1 MANGNDNLG
10 FDQLFPAGLPAAQ
23 EGAFKPLFDLPAKA
37 ESVAVAS
44 EAKKQTLIEKLGF
57 DYDDTLGTAINYG
70 ARFASGLSRQVVGT
84 LATLPLD
91 AISGLAQASV
101 PEEQVQAYN
110 RLQTG
115 AATDADRALLD
126 MTAPIDDGIP
136 QTYLERLQGTQGI
149 QEVAQNVNDFFDIS
163 SIVDTTRS
171 EQLSR
176 DIREAS
182 AEGVSQL
189 RDAGEAFADGNYLEA
204 AKAGFAGLDKT
215 VTSALSA
222 GLSNPLAAGEYI
234 AENVPQILAAALN
247 PALLVGTNAGYGY
260 DAYREGIRK
269 FYDENEGQLPN
280 ADQRAEMGAFAASAA
295 LAETVGD
302 ATMLRAFRGAGTGNT
317 NKAMQAAAGIGGG
330 MLREGV
336 TEGYQTY
343 AEARALL
350 DDPTL
355 EEIVEGAT
363 IGALVGGSFQGAVEL
378 ARSGSP
384 KQDSAARKATEEA
397 FTDAVQSGDVSPLTD
412 ANSATYNPV
421 RAVEALH
428 QMNLTENADV
438 EANLAQVDQI
448 QQDVTADVSA
458 IQARLENTS
467 PEAVARIGA
476 IVDQLVATGAD
487 QAQIAEMQEIHGA
500 VSSYT
505 PAQRKADETRL
516 AQLESRLGEIHTAA
530 ERMRVDTSPEQAEV
544 EAMATDAQTGDT
556 QAADRLLTLTM
567 INPDSV
573 DTQVA
578 DALAQ
583 SEALSEPQRIAMR
596 LFSEAQVAA
605 NALKGLTGVRSDIA
619 TGGDGFK
626 GISQYRNALRMAIA
640 NGNEEAARSQVD
652 GIAAFAASRASKL
665 AAITTAYE
673 QVKGT
678 NNSINL
684 VRNEQGEWGPT
695 DLKGAA
701 LKKAGGLVVDAR
713 SFKLRD
719 GVAAEA
725 DVLAKTAAAFDALL
739 NAAPSPV
746 SQPVVQPTAE
756 VQGEVTPAALDTSY
770 ANGAVYDARSK
781 AEDADVELALEAL
794 LDRANKGKLTPAA
807 FAASDLANGLDTGT
821 VMAINAAIM
830 VDPVQAIQVMIDR
843 LASVTVD
850 PAPVAPVAEE
860 TAAPVAEQEAEV
872 APEELTPSDEVAPAK
887 ADGRLTSIVER
898 TGDVVTADNYRSV
911 NLVSELFEQQPGNET
926 DASVRPLVAV
936 KDFVSAVK
944 AGEVRA
950 QDFID
955 QEGALTAPQ
964 TLALNAFFNFAQ
976 FSAQAIR
983 DQFKVTA
990 ARAKRP
996 DFFYRDMAQFLQ
1008 NADGQ
1013 IDENVATAVSYGMF
1027 SWANENATQLVNSPE
1042 SINAILL
1049 KDLDDDVSP
1058 LAYKELSLIGT
1069 RESVVASQLGGR
1081 IVQAMGLRPNQ
1092 QATVAELSK
1101 LEASIGAR
1109 AIAAMVKLGIVER
1122 VQLPDVKLQAL
1133 MNSGEAGNPRM
1144 NHTFVRVKSQE
1155 VDGKREPAPIVKRI
1169 RERSTGS
1176 QSVVAKMMSVEAAGV
1191 EPSYTPVKFDQA
1203 FAKRTGQ
1210 AIPKGLA
1217 AILDAEGKK
1226 AHVVRQNMWHVW
1238 GRLSKQALYE
1248 MGGVVSVTDSPT
1260 HVENIASRKAK
1271 NDGLIQQIENFDS
1284 FINAMAA
1291 DTSTSGLEQPL
1302 YFGRSVWKPQRVG
1315 LTANVVNPQTS
1326 KIHRHML
1333 AMQGWNATVD
1343 LADAASLNNFK
1354 LRVLEAFGKKTEAT
1368 NTPVVLAGYD
1378 AVVSNP
1384 AIQAGIDALVE
1395 VLRDTGNTNEEAI
1408 VAAVKAGGENFHS
1421 FDALVALAEQRIA
1434 EQDGKTTFETSMMGE
1449 VDGVTNGPMLSLL
1462 MLGAKGFETMN
1473 QGGFFELESPYTQ
1486 FNDYHA
1492 VDGNLDLYE
1501 SNIAA
1506 ALNRLQGRNVGM
1518 LNAMQAI
1525 TGQLQ
1530 TAEGNVTSKG
1540 RNIIKKPLTALMF
1553 GSNPKTA
1560 VEGMADGFVEAIYSR
1575 IEDAAA
1581 NRDNAAIDALFT
1593 AVNTLLRSPKA
1604 ALDPKMGFE
1613 RALETKLTE
1622 PQQNAL
1628 KKSFYELLGEPTEKA
1643 LADNYATF
1651 IARRNVI
1658 NQTAQLSFDIFN
1670 AVRDGVTEFVEGTS
1684 QEVVRNNAG
1693 EAIRTLTREQ
1703 QAEVDALMGD
1713 MAPILQTAMS
1723 QAANQRDAGMYM
1735 AKSQRKLDSS
1745 LPYEQEVAFGDMVNT
1760 IAPDGQLM
1768 GIGSSKV
1775 SSTRTEDI
1783 DPGVMPFITSIHS
1796 SDSAIASAVY
1806 GQMEALNV
1814 HDALGVD
1821 LNNVAKV
1828 GQELNKAT
1836 FNTLMEYSSPS
1847 AMAKMLEEVLAGTS
1861 KVMQNPALAARIQP
1875 KLHAKI
1881 SKRIEKKRG
1890 SITEQLD
1897 AIRETSR
1904 QADTDKLTMMSE
1916 LKAIGQYAT
1925 EGGSYLVTDAD
1936 RAAAAKKLGEVGN
1949 SFDPS
1954 TESIA
1959 LDLDTAASITPAIY
1973 SAGSAAVLSNTSVTT
1988 LAPATSLNT
1997 LASLEQ
2003 TEAVAQVIE
2012 SMVSGN
2018 RTLGDA
2024 VQILPEHQAAEVI
2037 NAVNNAS
2044 EAKLSVWGQLGT
2056 PVVQSDVN
2064 LVELLSGTS
2073 LTAHNLIDALV
2084 AYTQDPFQR
2093 TVLQMAKKGIPA
2105 NVPVNYVTSE
2115 TGPEGAFGEG
2125 VDKSRGWYT
2134 QRNNTEALFVKSPE
2148 FVESGINLE
2157 MLTHELVHAALAN
2170 LVDTHEGKNTVVG
2183 RAVADLE
2190 ALRDAA
2196 ERYINNNGALSAQFR
2211 NATANVHELL
2221 AWGLTNKAF
2230 QRDVLSRIQVESNA
2244 AVRNAAEAEAERI
2257 KATYEAKYKAKEI
2270 EFLALDANPN
2280 MTASQRVRYVELE
2293 RFLVGMSDIP
2303 SIVTADQLAKNT
2315 SPMLSEAD
2323 RARLLE
2329 LRKQY
2334 RSMGST
2340 PLLDGLKTFINKL
2353 TTMLFGTNKVSENN
2367 GMAYLVANAAG
2378 LFQEAAAVRDVR
2390 AAKTHK
2396 YEDAID
2402 HINAMTAEQVFDS
2415 LASLSGV
2422 QTDPRH
2428 TEYLKSLLAETV
2440 DPVYGPYGAF
2450 KEEASANRA
2459 LTPLDVFLKAVNT
2472 GNLPFSSEA
2481 TANAFILSQQ
2491 EAFVLESVEAT
2502 VAFAME
2508 HKETIFV
2515 RQGLENL
2522 FKEARATLNKDGR
2535 NFHKGVWATAS
2546 QGEKDIAKAK
2556 WDFVFR
2562 PQAGAVNK
2570 NAYLSRFAALGMAS
2584 AEVRNVLAFSTANLD
2599 TPLKELPWA
2608 TRLTEIFRRV
2618 MTRLASLATKVTPG
2632 MAGNQALTTLVDQL
2646 VDIEAKR
2653 KARMVEGKLGSLD
2666 QIETVLSATGE
2677 KIREKADA
2685 FGQSKFFRASRVP
2698 GVPFIGAVISTVAG
2712 DRLDAVLDRVT
2723 KTRDHYIKG
2732 RQGLMMGMVS
2742 EWRGVYDSR
2751 RLAGELFKGAKA
2763 IEQERKATIENTA
2776 SAVNESFANQGQ
2788 DLTQD
2793 QRNALTKV
2801 FLRTNAQAIA
2811 AVKGVSGLRDLM
2823 EDPTQMA
2830 AYRSDLEA
2838 QVTALTGNARYM
2850 ISQAKDLAHHKVV
2863 GGSTSANLMLS
2874 TGNIAAMYGTKKAG
2888 QDAHLVAGL
2897 MPLLEQLVGVY
2908 GLEYSGSVDMANAKQ
2923 VLRTEM
2929 NRQDGGNGVDFILK
2943 LHTGLQNKA
2952 TKELFNGTEALQQ
2965 TGYVAEIHDNKIE
2978 VLLVTPADVEAHQRA
2993 GFTVGTRLQMDPNV
3007 KALQGGQRVLMTRR
3021 GSGQT
3026 GLLTGAMSFT
3036 GMNAKGS
3043 SPVTEALNMMQG
3055 TQTTSA
3061 ALRQQIAAAK
3071 ASAVADL
3078 FNRSSRYD
3086 PRQEQ
3091 GGHMAPTLAPDGRI
3105 ADYRHM
3111 MVEHNRDVLL
3121 DRDNSMDQ
3129 VLGVMAGQITDKVSS
3144 ANQNADVVRSM
3155 YDQYRADYT
3164 SRPASYLRVA
3174 ADSNDASLAEAY
3186 RLLPES
3192 TRKEIKKVWKE
3203 DAMYVPADQ
3212 IDLIFGYRKFSLTNA
3227 FAALPTDRNLMEKT
3241 LVAVT
3246 SALFGEK
3253 AALRVGQAEDIM
3265 QALVKEM
3272 KDIIVVKNVVT
3283 LAGNIMSNMTLL
3295 AWEGVPLQKA
3305 AASHA
3310 IAIKAALDFRKDSK
3324 RLMQLQQSVDIGYF
3338 TDTATAEAE
3347 MVVLRDRLAR
3357 NPIKPL
3363 IDAGLMPTIVED
3375 VEVDD
3380 NRYSYKAQLERKV
3393 DRFTSKV
3400 PAWMRTVG
3408 RQVYMTHDTATYK
3421 FLSQSTQLSDLVAR
3435 YALYE
3440 HATTRRKDPLSQADA
3455 LRLAE
3460 DSFVNYD
3467 LPSHRTLQYLNDM
3480 GIVMFTKY
3488 YLRIQKVIMRLV
3500 RERPARGLILAALE
3514 NYISGLQSVMDS
3526 SWVNKIGNNPL
3537 QDGAL
3542 GYLGSLKELPAIKLL

>member
-23 EGAFKPLFDLPAKA
+23 EGGFKPLFDLSAKA
-37 ESVAVAS
+37 ESVAAAS
-44 EAKKQTLIEKLGF
+44 ESKKQTLIEKMGF

-91 AISGLAQASV
+91 AISGLAQGSV

-110 RLQTG
+110 RLKTNQ
-115 AATDADRALLD
+115 ASDADMALLGQ
-126 MTAPIDDGIP
+126 TAPIDDGIP
-136 QTYLERLQGTQGI
+136 QTYLERLEGTQGI

-163 SIVDTTRS
+163 SIVDTTRT

-176 DIREAS
+176 DIRESTAD
-182 AEGVSQL
+182 GVEQL
-189 RDAGEAFADGNYLEA
+189 REAGEAFKEGNYLDA

-215 VTSALSA
+215 VTSALST
-222 GLSNPLAAGEYI
+222 GISNPLAAGEYV
-234 AENVPQILAAALN
+234 AENVPQLIAAAIN
-247 PALLVGTNAGYGY
+247 PALLAGTNAGYGY

-302 ATMLRAFRGAGTGNT
+302 ATMLRGFHGAGTGTT
-317 NKAMQAAAGIGGG
+317 NKAMKAAAGIGGG
-330 MLREGV
+330 MAREGV

-350 DDPTL
+350 DEPTL
-355 EEIVEGAT
+355 EEIVEGAA
-363 IGALVGGSFQGAVEL
+363 IGALVGGSFHGAVEL
-378 ARSGSP
+378 ANAGAP
-384 KQDSAARKATEEA
+384 KQDAAPKAATEEA
-397 FTDAVQSGDVSPLTD
+397 FTDAVKSGDVSPLTD

-428 QMNLTENADV
+428 QMNLTEGADV
-438 EANLAQVDQI
+438 EANLAQADQI
-448 QQDVTADVSA
+448 QQDVTADVSSL
-458 IQARLENTS
+458 QARLDNTS

-476 IVDQLVATGAD
+476 IVDQLEAAGAD
-487 QAQIAEMQEIHGA
+487 QAQIAEMREIHDA

-505 PAQRKADETRL
+505 PAQRKADEARL
-516 AQLESRLGEIHTAA
+516 AQLENQLSEIHTAS
-530 ERMRVDTSPEQAEV
+530 ERLRVDASPEPAEV
-544 EAMATDAQTGDT
+544 EALAANAQTGDT

-573 DTQVA
+573 DTQLA
-578 DALAQ
+578 ESLAQ

-626 GISQYRNALRMAIA
+626 GISQYRNAIRMAIA

-652 GIAAFAASRASKL
+652 GIAAFAASRVSKL
-665 AAITTAYE
+665 NAITAAYE

-678 NNSINL
+678 DNSINL

-695 DLKGAA
+695 TLKGKA
-701 LKKAGGLVVDAR
+701 LKKAGGMVVDAR

-725 DVLAKTAAAFDALL
+725 DVLAKTAAAFEALV
-739 NAAPSPV
+739 NAAPSPD
-746 SQPVVQPTAE
+746 SAPVVQPTAD

-770 ANGAVYDARSK
+770 ANGAVYTARSK

-830 VDPVQAIQVMIDR
+830 IDPVQAIQVMLDR

-872 APEELTPSDEVAPAK
+872 APEDAPSTTESVPANAGQLTVI
-887 ADGRLTSIVER
+887 GER

-955 QEGALTAPQ
+955 QEGTLSAPQ

-976 FSAQAIR
+976 YSAQAIR

-1027 SWANENATQLVNSPE
+1027 SWANENATQLRNSDE
-1042 SINAILL
+1042 GINAILL
-1049 KDLDDDVSP
+1049 KELDTEVSS

-1081 IVQAMGLRPNQ
+1081 IVQAMGLRPNKQ
-1092 QATVAELSK
+1092 GTNAELSK

-1133 MNSGEAGNPRM
+1133 MNSGEKGNPRV
-1144 NHTFVRVKSQE
+1144 NHTFVRVKSEE
-1155 VDGKREPAPIVKRI
+1155 VEGKREAAPIVKRI
-1169 RERSTGS
+1169 RERNVGS
-1176 QSVVAKMMSVEAAGV
+1176 QSVVAKLMSVEAAGV

-1217 AILDAEGKK
+1217 KTLDKEGKK
-1226 AHVVRQNMWHVW
+1226 AHIVRQNMWHIW

-1260 HVENIASRKAK
+1260 HVENIASRQAK
-1271 NDGLIQQIENFDS
+1271 NDGLIQQIENFDA
-1284 FINAMAA
+1284 FISTMAA
-1291 DTSTSGLEQPL
+1291 DTSTAGLEQPL

-1343 LADAASLNNFK
+1343 LADAASVNNFK

-1368 NTPVVLAGYD
+1368 NTPVVLVGYD

-1395 VLRDTGNTNEEAI
+1395 VLRDSGNTNEEAI

-1434 EQDGKTTFETSMMGE
+1434 EQDGKTKFDTSMMGE

-1473 QGGFFELESPYTQ
+1473 QGGFFELDSPYTQ

-1492 VDGNLDLYE
+1492 EDGNLDLYE

-1506 ALNRLQGRNVGM
+1506 ALNRLQGRNVNM

-1593 AVNTLLRSPKA
+1593 AVNTLTRSPKA
-1604 ALDPKMGFE
+1604 ALDTKMGYE
-1613 RALETKLTE
+1613 RALETKLTD

-1670 AVRDGVTEFVEGTS
+1670 AVRDGVTEYVEGS
-1684 QEVVRNNAG
+1684 SADVARNNAG
-1693 EAIRTLTREQ
+1693 EAIRTLTKEQ
-1703 QAEVDALMGD
+1703 QTQVDELMGD

-1723 QAANQRDAGMYM
+1723 QAANQREAGMYM
-1735 AKSQRKLDSS
+1735 AKSQRRLDSS
-1745 LPYEQEVAFGDMVNT
+1745 LPYEQEVAFGDTVNT

-1836 FNTLMEYSSPS
+1836 FKTLMEYSSPS
-1847 AMAKMLEEVLAGTS
+1847 AMAKMLEEVLAGAS

-2037 NAVNNAS
+2037 NAVNSAS
-2044 EAKLSVWGQLGT
+2044 EAKLSVWGQLGM

-2064 LVELLSGTS
+2064 LVTLLESNKLS
-2073 LTAHNLIDALV
+2073 AHNLIDSMV
-2084 AYTQDPFQR
+2084 AYVQDPFQR

-2105 NVPVNYVTSE
+2105 YMPVNYVTSK
-2115 TGPEGAFGEG
+2115 TGPDGAFGEG
-2125 VDKSRGWYT
+2125 VDKSRGWYA
-2134 QRNNTEALFVKSPE
+2134 QRNNSQALFVKSPE
-2148 FVESGINLE
+2148 FVESGITPE

-2170 LVDTHEGKNTVVG
+2170 LVDMHEGKNTAIG

-2190 ALRDAA
+2190 AIRVKAA
-2196 ERYINNNGALSAQFR
+2196 EFIENNGTLSAQFR

-2230 QRDVLSRIQVESNA
+2230 QRDVLSQIQVEQ
-2244 AVRNAAEAEAERI
+2244 RN
-2257 KATYEAKYKAKEI
+2257 
-2270 EFLALDANPN
+2270 
-2280 MTASQRVRYVELE
+2280 
-2293 RFLVGMSDIP
+2293 
-2303 SIVTADQLAKNT
+2303 
-2315 SPMLSEAD
+2315 
-2323 RARLLE
+2323 
-2329 LRKQY
+2329 
-2334 RSMGST
+2334 RSF
-2340 PLLDGLKTFINKL
+2340 LDGLKSFIAKL
-2353 TTMLFGTNKVSENN
+2353 TTMLFGDNKVSANN
-2367 GMAYLVANAAG
+2367 GMANLVANAAG
-2378 LFQEAAAVRDVR
+2378 LFQEAAAVRDTR
-2390 AAKTHK
+2390 AKSTHK
-2396 YEDAID
+2396 YEDAVD

-2428 TEYLKSLLAETV
+2428 TEYLKSLLSQTV

-2450 KEEASANRA
+2450 KEQASANRA

-2472 GNLPFSSEA
+2472 GKLPFSSEA

-2502 VAFAME
+2502 VTFAME
-2508 HKETIFV
+2508 QKETLFV

-2562 PQAGAVNK
+2562 PQAGATNK

-2608 TRLTEIFRRV
+2608 SRLTEIFRRV
-2618 MTRLASLATKVTPG
+2618 MTKLASLATKVTPG
-2632 MAGNQALTTLVDQL
+2632 AAANQTLTTLVEQL

-2653 KARMVEGKLGSLD
+2653 KARMAQKKLGSLD
-2666 QIETVLSATGE
+2666 QVELVLSATGE

-2685 FGQSKFFRASRVP
+2685 FGQSKFFRNSRVP
-2698 GVPFIGAVISTVAG
+2698 GVPFVGAAISTIAG
-2712 DRLDAVLDRVT
+2712 DRLDAVLEQIT
-2723 KTRDHYIKG
+2723 KTRDHYQKS
-2732 RQGLMMGMVS
+2732 RQGLMIGLVS

-2751 RLAGELFKGAKA
+2751 RLAAELFKGAKA

-2823 EDPTQMA
+2823 EDPAQMA

-2838 QVTALTGNARYM
+2838 QVTAMTGNARYM

-2888 QDAHLVAGL
+2888 QDSNLVAGL
-2897 MPLLEQLVGVY
+2897 VPLLEQLVGVY
-2908 GLEYSGSVDMANAKQ
+2908 GLEYSGSVDVANAKQ
-2923 VLRTEM
+2923 VLRTEL
-2929 NRQDGGNGVDFILK
+2929 NRQDSGNGVDFILK
-2943 LHTGLQNKA
+2943 LHTGLQTKA
-2952 TKELFNGTEALQQ
+2952 TKDLFNGTEALQQ
-2965 TGYVAEIHDNKIE
+2965 TGYVAEIIDNKID
-2978 VLLVTPADVEAHQRA
+2978 VLLVEQADIAAHLRA

-3007 KALQGGQRVLMTRR
+3007 KGLQGGTRVLMTRH

-3036 GMNAKGS
+3036 GSNAKGS

-3071 ASAVADL
+3071 AGAVADL
-3078 FNRSSRYD
+3078 FTRSSRYD
-3086 PRQEQ
+3086 PRQAVA
-3091 GGHMAPTLAPDGRI
+3091 GHMAPTLAPDGRI

-3111 MVEHNRDVLL
+3111 MIEHNRDVLL

-3129 VLGVMAGQITDKVSS
+3129 VLGVMAGQIADKVSS

-3155 YDQYRADYT
+3155 FDQYRADYT

-3174 ADSNDASLAEAY
+3174 ADSNDATLAEAY

-3192 TRKEIKKVWKE
+3192 TKQEIKKVWKE

-3212 IDLIFGYRKFSLTNA
+3212 IDLIFGYRKFSLTDT
-3227 FAALPTDRNLMEKT
+3227 FAALPTDRNLLEKT

-3246 SALFGEK
+3246 SAISGEK

-3272 KDIIVVKNVVT
+3272 KDILVVKNVVT
-3283 LAGNIMSNMTLL
+3283 LVGNIMSNMTLL
-3295 AWEGVPLQKA
+3295 AWEGVPLKNA
-3305 AASHA
+3305 VASHA
-3310 IAIKAALDFRKDSK
+3310 IAIKGALDFRKDSK

-3338 TDTATAEAE
+3338 VDTAAAEAE
-3347 MVVLRDRLAR
+3347 MVELRDRLAR

-3393 DRFTSKV
+3393 ERFTSKV

-3440 HATTRRKDPLSQADA
+3440 HATTRLKDPLSQADA

-3467 LPSHRTLQYLNDM
+3467 LPSHRKLQYLNDM

-3500 RERPARGLILAALE
+3500 RERPARGLILVALE
-3514 NYISGLQSVMDS
+3514 HFISGLQSVMDS

-3542 GYLGSLKELPAIKLL
+3542 GYIGALKELPAIKLL

>member
-1 MANGNDNLG
+1 MANGDENNG

-23 EGAFKPLFDLPAKA
+23 TGGFRPLFDTAAKA
-37 ESVAVAS
+37 EQVAVAS
-44 EAKKQTLIEKLGF
+44 EAKKQDLIGKLGY
-57 DYDDTLGTAINYG
+57 DYDDTVGIGLNLA
-70 ARFASGLSRQVVGT
+70 ASLASGASRLAGN
-84 LATLPLD
+84 LATLPIDL
-91 AISGLAQASV
+91 ISGLAQGSV
-101 PEEQVQAYN
+101 PEEQVQAFN

-115 AATDADRALLD
+115 QASDADRSLLAQ
-126 MTAPIDDGIP
+126 TAPLDDGVP
-136 QTYLERLQGTQGI
+136 QTYLERLQGTQGL
-149 QEVAQNVNDFFDIS
+149 QEVGQNVSDFFDIS
-163 SIVDTTRS
+163 SIVNTTERDR
-171 EQLSR
+171 LSR
-176 DIREAS
+176 DIKEETAGGVADLRRAS
-182 AEGVSQL
+182 DEFEDGKYL
-189 RDAGEAFADGNYLEA
+189 DAAMTG
-204 AKAGFAGLDKT
+204 AGGLAKT
-215 VTSALSA
+215 VGNALAA
-222 GLSNPLAAGEYI
+222 GATNPLATTEYVV
-234 AENVPQILAAALN
+234 ENVPQLLAAAYSA
-247 PALLVGTNAGYGY
+247 PAMAASNAGYGF
-260 DAYREGIRK
+260 DAYREGVRDFFEK
-269 FYDENEGQLPN
+269 NDGQLPN
-280 ADQRAEMGAFAASAA
+280 ADQRAEMGLFAASAT
-295 LAETVGD
+295 LAEQVGD
-302 ATMLRAFRGAGTGNT
+302 ASMLRGFRKAGSGSTS
-317 NKAMQAAAGIGGG
+317 KAMAAVTGIGGA
-330 MLREGV
+330 MAREGV

-343 AEARALL
+343 AEARAKLA
-350 DDPTL
+350 DPSL

-363 IGALVGGSFQGAVEL
+363 IGALVGGNFQGAVEL
-378 ARSGSP
+378 AKAGAP
-384 KQDSAARKATEEA
+384 KEDAAVKAASDEA
-397 FTDAVQSGDVSPLTD
+397 FTAAVQSGDVSSLTD
-412 ANSATYNPV
+412 AESATYNPV

-428 QMNLTENADV
+428 QMNLTDDAKV
-438 EANLAQVDQI
+438 EENLAQVDEI
-448 QQDVTADVSA
+448 QQNVTADVSSL
-458 IQARLENTS
+458 QARLENTS
-467 PEAVARIGA
+467 PEGVARIGS
-476 IVDQLVATGAD
+476 IVEQLEAAGAD
-487 QAQIAEMQEIHGA
+487 QAQIAEMREIHEA

-505 PAQRKADETRL
+505 PEQRKADEARL
-516 AQLESRLGEIHTAA
+516 AQLENQLGQIHTAA
-530 ERMRVDTSPEQAEV
+530 ERMRVDASPEQAEV
-544 EAMATDAQTGDT
+544 EGIATEAQAGNT

-567 INPDSV
+567 TNPDSV
-573 DTQVA
+573 DTQLA
-578 DALAQ
+578 ESLAQ

-596 LFSEAQVAA
+596 LFSEAQVAT

-626 GISQYRNALRMAIA
+626 GISQYRNAIRMALA
-640 NGNEEAARSQVD
+640 NGNEDAARSQVD
-652 GIAAFAASRASKL
+652 GIRGFADSRVSKL
-665 AAITTAYE
+665 NAITTAFE

-678 NNSINL
+678 DNSINI

-695 DLKGAA
+695 DLKGKA
-701 LKKAGGLVVDAR
+701 LKKAGGLEVSAR

-725 DVLAKTAAAFDALL
+725 DALSKTAAAFEALV

-746 SQPVVQPTAE
+746 SAPVVQPSAD
-756 VQGEVTPAALDTSY
+756 VQGEVTPATPEA
-770 ANGAVYDARSK
+770 AVEAT
-781 AEDADVELALEAL
+781 VE
-794 LDRANKGKLTPAA
+794 
-807 FAASDLANGLDTGT
+807 
-821 VMAINAAIM
+821 
-830 VDPVQAIQVMIDR
+830 
-843 LASVTVD
+843 

-860 TAAPVAEQEAEV
+860 AAVPAVTEEAAVTSEDAPGATEKVQANAGQLTAIGEQ
-872 APEELTPSDEVAPAK
+872 
-887 ADGRLTSIVER
+887 
-898 TGDVVTADNYRSV
+898 TGAAVTADNYRSI
-911 NLVSELFEQQPGNET
+911 NLVSELFEQQAGNET

-936 KDFVSAVK
+936 KDFASAVQ
-944 AGEVRA
+944 AGEVQA
-950 QDFID
+950 KDFID
-955 QEGALTAPQ
+955 QEGDLTGPQ
-964 TLALNAFFNFAQ
+964 TQALNAFFNFAQ
-976 FSAQAIR
+976 FAAQAIR
-983 DQFKVTA
+983 NQFKVTES
-990 ARAKRP
+990 RAKRP

-1013 IDENVATAVSYGMF
+1013 IDENLATAVSYGMF
-1027 SWANENATQLVNSPE
+1027 SWANENATQLRNSDE
-1042 SINAILL
+1042 AINAILL
-1049 KDLDDDVSP
+1049 NELDAEISSA
-1058 LAYKELSLIGT
+1058 AYKELSLIGT

-1092 QATVAELSK
+1092 QGTTAELSK

-1109 AIAAMVKLGIVER
+1109 AIAVMVKLGLVER

-1133 MNSGEAGNPRM
+1133 MNSNEKGDPRVK
-1144 NHTFVRVKSQE
+1144 HTFVRIKSSE
-1155 VDGKREPAPIVKRI
+1155 VNGKREANPVAKRI
-1169 RERSTGS
+1169 RERNVGS
-1176 QSVVAKMMSVEAAGV
+1176 QSIVSKLMSVEAAGV

-1210 AIPKGLA
+1210 AVPKGLA
-1217 AILDAEGKK
+1217 KTLNKEGAK
-1226 AHVVRQNMWHVW
+1226 AHVVRQNMWQVW

-1248 MGGVVSVTDSPT
+1248 MGGVVSTSDIPT
-1260 HVENIASRKAK
+1260 HVENLDSRRAK
-1271 NDGLIQQIENFDS
+1271 NDGLIQQVDNFDT

-1291 DTSTSGLEQPL
+1291 DTSTDGLEQPL
-1302 YFGRSVWKPQRVG
+1302 FFGRSVWKPQRVG
-1315 LTANVVNPQTS
+1315 LTANVINPQTS

-1333 AMQGWNATVD
+1333 AMQGWNASVV

-1384 AIQAGIDALVE
+1384 AIQAGIDALVD
-1395 VLRDTGNTNEEAI
+1395 VLRDVGEINEAAI

-1434 EQDGKTTFETSMMGE
+1434 EQDGKPAFETSMMGE

-1473 QGGFFELESPYTQ
+1473 QGGFFELESPYSQ
-1486 FNDYHA
+1486 FNDFHA

-1501 SNIAA
+1501 SNIAG
-1506 ALNRLQGRNVGM
+1506 ALNRLQGRNVNM
-1518 LNAMQAI
+1518 LQAMQTI

-1575 IEDAAA
+1575 IEDAAVK
-1581 NRDNAAIDALFT
+1581 RDDAAVEALFT
-1593 AVNTLLRSPKA
+1593 AVNTLIGSKKA
-1604 ALDPKMGFE
+1604 ALDVKMGYV
-1613 RALETKLTE
+1613 RTLEAKLTE
-1622 PQQNAL
+1622 QQKAAL
-1628 KKSFYELLGEPTEKA
+1628 KKSFYELLGKPTEDA

-1658 NQTAQLSFDIFN
+1658 NQTAQLSFDLFN
-1670 AVRDGVTEFVEGTS
+1670 AVREGVTEFVEGS
-1684 QEVVRNNAG
+1684 SPDVARNNAG
-1693 EAIRTLTREQ
+1693 EAIRVLTKEQ
-1703 QAEVDALMGD
+1703 LTKVDALMGD

-1723 QAANQRDAGMYM
+1723 QAANQREAGMYM

-1745 LPYEQEVAFGDMVNT
+1745 LPYEQEVAFGDLVST
-1760 IAPDGQLM
+1760 IAPDGQLQ
-1768 GIGSSKV
+1768 GIGSSRV

-1806 GQMEALNV
+1806 GEMEALNV

-1836 FNTLMEYSSPS
+1836 FNTLLNYSSPT
-1847 AMAKMLEEVLAGTS
+1847 AMATMLDEVLAGVA
-1861 KVMQNPALAARIQP
+1861 KVMQNPELAALIQP
-1875 KLHAKI
+1875 KLREKMI
-1881 SKRIEKKRG
+1881 QRTEKKRG
-1890 SITEQLD
+1890 GIAQQLV
-1897 AIRETSR
+1897 AIRETAR
-1904 QADTDKLTMMSE
+1904 QADTDKLSMMSE

-1936 RAAAAKKLGEVGN
+1936 REAASKKLGEVGT
-1949 SFDPS
+1949 SFNEAAESVAEMLDVAAAVDP
-1954 TESIA
+1954 A
-1959 LDLDTAASITPAIY
+1959 VYQP
-1973 SAGSAAVLSNTSVTT
+1973 GQAAVLSNNSITS

-2003 TEAVAQVIE
+2003 TEAVTKVID

-2037 NAVNNAS
+2037 NAVNSAS
-2044 EAKLSVWGQLGT
+2044 EQKLSVWGQLGT

-2064 LVELLSGTS
+2064 LVELLEGTN
-2073 LTAHNLIDALV
+2073 LTAHNLIDSLI

-2105 NVPVNYVTSE
+2105 NMPVNYVTAE

-2125 VDKSRGWYT
+2125 VDKSRGWYA
-2134 QRNNTEALFVKSPE
+2134 QRNNTEALFVKSTA
-2148 FVESGINLE
+2148 FVESGITME
-2157 MLTHELVHAALAN
+2157 FLTHELVHAALAN
-2170 LVDTHEGKNTVVG
+2170 LVDTHEGKNTAIG

-2190 ALRDAA
+2190 AIRAKAA
-2196 ERYINNNGALSAQFR
+2196 EFIDNNGALSAQFR

-2230 QRDVLSRIQVESNA
+2230 QRDVLSQIQVE
-2244 AVRNAAEAEAERI
+2244 
-2257 KATYEAKYKAKEI
+2257 
-2270 EFLALDANPN
+2270 
-2280 MTASQRVRYVELE
+2280 Q
-2293 RFLVGMSDIP
+2293 
-2303 SIVTADQLAKNT
+2303 KN
-2315 SPMLSEAD
+2315 
-2323 RARLLE
+2323 
-2329 LRKQY
+2329 Q
-2334 RSMGST
+2334 GF
-2340 PLLDGLKTFINKL
+2340 LDGLKAFINKL
-2353 TTMLFGTNKVSENN
+2353 TTMLFGDNKVSANN
-2367 GMAYLVANAAG
+2367 GMANLVANAAG
-2378 LFQEAAAVRDVR
+2378 LFQEAAAVRETR

-2402 HINAMTAEQVFDS
+2402 HINAMTAEQVFDA
-2415 LASLSGV
+2415 LASLSAT
-2422 QTDPRH
+2422 QTDARH
-2428 TEYLKSLLAETV
+2428 VDYLKGLLSETV

-2450 KEEASANRA
+2450 KEQASANRA

-2472 GNLPFSSEA
+2472 GKLPFSSEA
-2481 TANAFILSQQ
+2481 TTNAFILSQQ

-2508 HKETIFV
+2508 QKETLFV

-2522 FKEARATLNKDGR
+2522 FNEARATLNKDGR
-2535 NFHKGVWATAS
+2535 NFHKGVWSTAS

-2556 WDFVFR
+2556 WDFVFSPR
-2562 PQAGAVNK
+2562 ATGTAK
-2570 NAYLSRFAALGMAS
+2570 NAYLSRFAALGLAS
-2584 AEVRNVLAFSTANLD
+2584 AEVRNVLAFSTANLE
-2599 TPLKELPWA
+2599 TPLKSLPWA
-2608 TRLTEIFRRV
+2608 SRLTEIFRRV
-2618 MTRLASLATKVTPG
+2618 MARLAFLATKVTPG
-2632 MAGNQALTTLVDQL
+2632 QAANQALSTLVEQL

-2653 KARMVEGKLGSLD
+2653 KARMSQGKVGSLD
-2666 QIETVLSATGE
+2666 QIETVLADAGE
-2677 KIREKADA
+2677 SVREKADA
-2685 FGQSKFFRASRVP
+2685 FGKSKFFRASRIP
-2698 GVPFIGAVISTVAG
+2698 GVPFVGAAISTLAG
-2712 DRLDAVLDRVT
+2712 DRLDDVLEQIT
-2723 KTRDHYIKG
+2723 KTRDHYQKS
-2732 RQGLMMGMVS
+2732 RQGLMIGLVS

-2751 RLAGELFKGAKA
+2751 RLAAELFKGAKA
-2763 IEQERKATIENTA
+2763 IEQERKSVIENTA
-2776 SAVNESFANQGQ
+2776 DAVNNAFANQGQ

-2793 QRNALTKV
+2793 QRDALTKV

-2823 EDPTQMA
+2823 EDPAQMA
-2830 AYRSDLEA
+2830 TYRADLEA
-2838 QVTALTGNARYM
+2838 QVTALSKNARYM
-2850 ISQAKDLAHHKVV
+2850 ISQAKDLAHHKVI
-2863 GGSTSANLMLS
+2863 GGATSANLMLS

-2888 QDAHLVAGL
+2888 QDAHLITGL
-2897 MPLLEQLVGVY
+2897 TPLLEQLVGVY
-2908 GLEYSGSVDMANAKQ
+2908 ALAYSGDVDTNNAKQ

-2929 NRQDGGNGVDFILK
+2929 NRQDGGNGVEFMLK
-2943 LHTGLQNKA
+2943 LHTGLQEKA
-2952 TKELFNGTEALQQ
+2952 KKDLFAGTEALQQ

-2978 VLLVTPADVEAHQRA
+2978 VLLVAQADVAAHQRA

-3007 KALQGGQRVLMTRR
+3007 KALQGGSRVLMTRHGA
-3021 GSGQT
+3021 GSNA
-3026 GLLTGAMSFT
+3026 LLTGALSFT
-3036 GMNAKGS
+3036 GQNAKGS

-3061 ALRQQIAAAK
+3061 AVRQQIAAAK
-3071 ASAVADL
+3071 AGAIADL
-3078 FNRSSRYD
+3078 FNRGPNYD
-3086 PRQEQ
+3086 PRTAQA
-3091 GGHMAPTLAPDGRI
+3091 GHMAPTLAPDGRI
-3105 ADYRHM
+3105 ADYRHL

-3129 VLGVMAGQITDKVSS
+3129 VMGVMAGQIADKVSS
-3144 ANQNADVVRSM
+3144 AAQNADVVRSM

-3174 ADSNDASLAEAY
+3174 ADSNDATLAEAY

-3192 TRKEIKKVWKE
+3192 TKREIKRVWKE

-3227 FAALPTDRNLMEKT
+3227 FAALPTDRNLFEKT
-3241 LVAVT
+3241 LVGVT
-3246 SALFGEK
+3246 SAMFGEK

-3272 KDIIVVKNVVT
+3272 KDILVVKNVLT
-3283 LAGNIMSNMTLL
+3283 LTGNIMSNLTLL

-3305 AASHA
+3305 VASHA
-3310 IAIKAALDFRKDSK
+3310 IAIKGAIDYRKDSK

-3338 TDTATAEAE
+3338 ADTAAAEVE
-3347 MVVLRDRLAR
+3347 MVELRDRLAR

-3363 IDAGLMPTIVED
+3363 IDAGLLPTIVED

-3380 NRYSYKAQLERKV
+3380 NRYTYKAQLERKV
-3393 DRFTSKV
+3393 ERFTSKV

-3408 RQVYMTHDTATYK
+3408 RQVYLTHDTAIYK

-3440 HATTRRKDPLSQADA
+3440 HATTRLKDPLSKADA

-3467 LPSHRTLQYLNDM
+3467 LPSHRTLQYLNDV
-3480 GIVMFTKY
+3480 GLVMFTKY

-3500 RERPARGLILAALE
+3500 RERPARGLILATLDH
-3514 NYISGLQSVMDS
+3514 YISGMQSVMDS
-3526 SWVNKIGNNPL
+3526 SWVNKIGNDPL

>member
-1 MANGNDNLG
+1 MANGDNNTG

-23 EGAFKPLFDLPAKA
+23 EGGFKPLFDLSAKA

-44 EAKKQTLIEKLGF
+44 EQKKQTLIEKMGF

-70 ARFASGLSRQVVGT
+70 ARFASGLSRQVIGN

-163 SIVDTTRS
+163 SIVDTTRT
-171 EQLSR
+171 ERLSR
-176 DIREAS
+176 DIRESS
-182 AEGVSQL
+182 AEGVNQL
-189 RDAGEAFADGNYLEA
+189 RDARDSFEDGNYLDA
-204 AKAGFAGLDKT
+204 AREGFAGLDKT
-215 VTSALSA
+215 VTSALKA
-222 GLSNPLAAGEYI
+222 GLQSPLATGEYV
-234 AENVPQILAAALN
+234 AENVPQILAAAIN

-260 DAYREGIRK
+260 DAYREGVRE
-269 FYDENEGQLPN
+269 FYDKNQGQLPN
-280 ADQRAEMGAFAASAA
+280 ADQRAEMGLFAASAA

-302 ATMLRAFRGAGTGNT
+302 ATMLRGFRNAGTGSAS
-317 NKAMQAAAGIGGG
+317 KATAAAAGIGGG

-343 AEARALL
+343 AEARAKLA
-350 DDPTL
+350 DPTL

-363 IGALVGGSFQGAVEL
+363 IGALVGGSFQGAVQFGN
-378 ARSGSP
+378 SGTP
-384 KQDSAARKATEEA
+384 KKDTGATEEA
-397 FTDAVQSGDVSPLTD
+397 FTAAVKSGDISPLTD
-412 ANSATYNPV
+412 STSAAYNPV

-428 QMNLTENADV
+428 QMNLSEGADV

-448 QQDVTADVSA
+448 QQDVTADVSS

-476 IVDQLVATGAD
+476 IVSQLEAAGAD
-487 QAQIAEMQEIHGA
+487 QAQIAEMREIHDA
-500 VSSYT
+500 VASYT

-516 AQLESRLGEIHTAA
+516 AQLESQLGEIHNAG

-544 EAMATDAQTGDT
+544 ETMATDAQTGDT

-626 GISQYRNALRMAIA
+626 GISQYRNAIRMAIA

-652 GIAAFAASRASKL
+652 GIASFAASRVSKL
-665 AAITTAYE
+665 NAITTAYE

-678 NNSINL
+678 DNSINL

-695 DLKGAA
+695 TLKGKA
-701 LKKAGGLVVDAR
+701 LKDAGGLVVNAR

-725 DVLAKTAAAFDALL
+725 DVLTKTAAALDALV
-739 NAAPSPV
+739 NAAPSPD
-746 SQPVVQPTAE
+746 SKPIVQSDAE
-756 VQGEVTPAALDTSY
+756 AQADVTPAAPE
-770 ANGAVYDARSK
+770 AV
-781 AEDADVELALEAL
+781 AEPTVE
-794 LDRANKGKLTPAA
+794 T
-807 FAASDLANGLDTGT
+807 
-821 VMAINAAIM
+821 
-830 VDPVQAIQVMIDR
+830 
-843 LASVTVD
+843 
-850 PAPVAPVAEE
+850 APVAPAAEE
-860 TAAPVAEQEAEV
+860 TVAPVVAEDAVV
-872 APEELTPSDEVAPAK
+872 APEDAPSTTESVPANAGQLTVI
-887 ADGRLTSIVER
+887 GER
-898 TGDVVTADNYRSV
+898 TGDAVTADNYRSV
-911 NLVSELFEQQPGNET
+911 NLVSELFDQQPGNET

-936 KDFVSAVK
+936 KDFASAVK

-955 QEGALTAPQ
+955 QEGDLTAPQ
-964 TLALNAFFNFAQ
+964 TQALNAFFNFAQ

-990 ARAKRP
+990 TRAKRP

-1027 SWANENATQLVNSPE
+1027 SWANENATQLRNSDE
-1042 SINAILL
+1042 GINAILL
-1049 KDLDDDVSP
+1049 KELDTEVSS

-1092 QATVAELSK
+1092 QGTNAELSK

-1122 VQLPDVKLQAL
+1122 VQLSDVKLQAL
-1133 MNSGEAGNPRM
+1133 MNSGEPGNSRM

-1155 VDGKREPAPIVKRI
+1155 VEGKREPAPIVKRI

-1191 EPSYTPVKFDQA
+1191 EPSYTPVSFDQTY
-1203 FAKRTGQ
+1203 AKRTSQ
-1210 AIPKGLA
+1210 AVPAGLA
-1217 AILDAEGKK
+1217 ATLEAEGKK

-1260 HVENIASRKAK
+1260 HVENIASRQAK
-1271 NDGLIQQIENFDS
+1271 NDGLIQQIENFDA
-1284 FINAMAA
+1284 FINTMAA
-1291 DTSTSGLEQPL
+1291 DTSTAGLEQAM

-1333 AMQGWNATVD
+1333 AMQGWNATVE
-1343 LADAASLNNFK
+1343 LADAASMNNFK

-1378 AVVSNP
+1378 AVVSKP
-1384 AIQAGIDALVE
+1384 EIQAGIDALVE
-1395 VLRDTGNTNEEAI
+1395 VLRDTGTTNEEAI

-1434 EQDGKTTFETSMMGE
+1434 EQDGKPSFETAMMGE

-1473 QGGFFELESPYTQ
+1473 QGGFFELDSPYSQ
-1486 FNDYHA
+1486 FNDFHA

-1501 SNIAA
+1501 SNIAG
-1506 ALNRLQGRNVGM
+1506 ALNRLQGRNVNM
-1518 LNAMQAI
+1518 LNAMQTI

-1560 VEGMADGFVEAIYSR
+1560 VEGMADGFIEAIYSR

-1581 NRDNAAIDALFT
+1581 NRDNAAIEALFT
-1593 AVNTLLRSPKA
+1593 AVNTLTKSPKA
-1604 ALDPKMGFE
+1604 ALDTKMGFE
-1613 RALETKLTE
+1613 RALETKLNE
-1622 PQQNAL
+1622 SQQIAL

-1658 NQTAQLSFDIFN
+1658 NQAAQLSFDLYN
-1670 AVRDGVTEFVEGTS
+1670 AVREGVTEFVEGTS
-1684 QEVVRNNAG
+1684 AEVARNNAG
-1693 EAIRTLTREQ
+1693 EAIRTLTKEQ
-1703 QAEVDALMGD
+1703 LSQVDALMGD

-1723 QAANQRDAGMYM
+1723 QASGQREAGMYM

-1760 IAPDGQLM
+1760 IAPDGQMM

-1847 AMAKMLEEVLAGTS
+1847 SMGKMLEEVLAGTS
-1861 KVMQNPALAARIQP
+1861 KVMQDPALAALIQP
-1875 KLHAKI
+1875 KLRAKMVQR
-1881 SKRIEKKRG
+1881 KEKKRG
-1890 SITEQLD
+1890 SIAEQLT
-1897 AIRETSR
+1897 AIRETAR
-1904 QADTDKLTMMSE
+1904 QADTDKLTMMAE

-1925 EGGSYLVTDAD
+1925 EGGSYMVTDAD
-1936 RAAAAKKLGEVGN
+1936 RAAAATKLSEVGN
-1949 SFDPS
+1949 NIDPGS
-1954 TESIA
+1954 DA
-1959 LDLDTAASITPAIY
+1959 VAAMLDTAASIDPAVY
-1973 SAGSAAVLSNTSVTT
+1973 SAGTAAILSNTSVTT
-1988 LAPATSLNT
+1988 LAPATSLNI
-1997 LASLEQ
+1997 LASLAQ
-2003 TEAVAQVIE
+2003 TPAVSQVIN

-2018 RTLGDA
+2018 RTLADA
-2024 VQILPEHQAAEVI
+2024 VQVLPEFEAAEVI
-2037 NAVNNAS
+2037 NAVNSAS

-2064 LVELLSGTS
+2064 LVALLDGNS
-2073 LTAHNLIDALV
+2073 LTAHNLIDSLI
-2084 AYTQDPFQR
+2084 AYVQDPFQR
-2093 TVLQMAKKGIPA
+2093 TVLQMARKGIPS
-2105 NVPVNYVTSE
+2105 NVAVNYITAE

-2125 VDKSRGWYT
+2125 VDKSRGWYA
-2134 QRNNTEALFVKSPE
+2134 QRNGNGALFIKSPD
-2148 FVESGINLE
+2148 FVESGITPEL
-2157 MLTHELVHAALAN
+2157 LTHELVHAALAN
-2170 LVDTHEGKNTVVG
+2170 LVDAHEGKNSAVG

-2190 ALRDAA
+2190 TIRVEAA
-2196 ERYINNNGALSAQFR
+2196 KFIDNNGELSAQFR
-2211 NATANVHELL
+2211 NATSNVHELL

-2230 QRDVLSRIQVESNA
+2230 QRSVLSQIQVEQ
-2244 AVRNAAEAEAERI
+2244 RNRG
-2257 KATYEAKYKAKEI
+2257 
-2270 EFLALDANPN
+2270 F
-2280 MTASQRVRYVELE
+2280 
-2293 RFLVGMSDIP
+2293 
-2303 SIVTADQLAKNT
+2303 
-2315 SPMLSEAD
+2315 
-2323 RARLLE
+2323 
-2329 LRKQY
+2329 
-2334 RSMGST
+2334 
-2340 PLLDGLKTFINKL
+2340 LDGLKSFIAKL
-2353 TTMLFGTNKVSENN
+2353 TTMLFGDNKVSANN
-2367 GMAYLVANAAG
+2367 GMANLVANAAG
-2378 LFQEAAAVRDVR
+2378 LFQEAAAVRDTR
-2390 AAKTHK
+2390 AKSTHK

-2428 TEYLKSLLAETV
+2428 VDYLKGLLSETV

-2450 KEEASANRA
+2450 KEAASANRA
-2459 LTPLDVFLKAVNT
+2459 FTPLDVFLKAVNT
-2472 GNLPFSSEA
+2472 GKLPFSSEA

-2502 VAFAME
+2502 ISHAME
-2508 HKETIFV
+2508 QRETLFV

-2522 FKEARATLNKDGR
+2522 FKEARATLKPA

-2546 QGEKDIAKAK
+2546 QGEKDIAQAK
-2556 WDFVFR
+2556 FDFLFR
-2562 PQAGAVNK
+2562 PQAGATNK
-2570 NAYLSRFAALGMAS
+2570 SAYLSRFAALGMAS

-2599 TPLKELPWA
+2599 TPLKSLPWA
-2608 TRLTEIFRRV
+2608 SRLTEIFRRV
-2618 MTRLASLATKVTPG
+2618 MTVLGSLATKVRPG
-2632 MAGNQALTTLVDQL
+2632 MAGNQALTTLVEQL

-2653 KARMVEGKLGSLD
+2653 KARMAQGRLGALD
-2666 QIETVLSATGE
+2666 QVENVLAATGAS
-2677 KIREKADA
+2677 IREKADA
-2685 FGQSKFFRASRVP
+2685 FGQSNFFRNSRIP
-2698 GVPFIGAVISTVAG
+2698 GVPFVGAAISTVAA
-2712 DRLDAVLDRVT
+2712 DRLEDVLNHIT
-2723 KTRDHYIKG
+2723 KARDYEQRS
-2732 RQGLMMGMVS
+2732 RQGIMMGMVS

-2763 IEQERKATIENTA
+2763 IEQERKAVIENTA
-2776 SAVNESFANQGQ
+2776 SAVNGAFANQGQ
-2788 DLTQD
+2788 DLSQD
-2793 QRNALTKV
+2793 QRDALTKV

-2811 AVKGVSGLRDLM
+2811 KVVGVSGLRDLM
-2823 EDPTQMA
+2823 EDPVAMA
-2830 AYRSDLEA
+2830 TYRADLEA
-2838 QVTALTGNARYM
+2838 QVTAMSPNSRYM
-2850 ISQAKDLAHHKVV
+2850 ISQAKDLAHHKVI

-2897 MPLLEQLVGVY
+2897 VPLLEQLVGVY
-2908 GLEYSGSVDMANAKQ
+2908 ALAYSGTVDVANAKQ

-2929 NRQDGGNGVDFILK
+2929 NRQDGGNGVDFMLK
-2943 LHTGLQNKA
+2943 LHTGLQEKA
-2952 TKELFNGTEALQQ
+2952 TKDLFAGTEALQQ

-2978 VLLVTPADVEAHQRA
+2978 VLLVAQADVAAHLRA
-2993 GFTVGTRLQMDPNV
+2993 GFVKGTDLQMDPIV
-3007 KALQGGQRVLMTRR
+3007 KGLQGGQRVLMTRR

-3043 SPVTEALNMMQG
+3043 SPVSEALNMMQG

-3071 ASAVADL
+3071 AGAVADL
-3078 FNRSSRYD
+3078 FNRGASYD
-3086 PRQEQ
+3086 PRQETA
-3091 GGHMAPTLAPDGRI
+3091 GHMAPTLAPDGRI

-3111 MVEHNRDVLL
+3111 MIEHNRDVLL

-3129 VLGVMAGQITDKVSS
+3129 VMGVMAGQIVDKVNS
-3144 ANQNADVVRSM
+3144 ASQNADVVRSM

-3174 ADSNDASLAEAY
+3174 ADSVDPTLAEAY

-3192 TRKEIKKVWKE
+3192 TKQEIKKVWKE
-3203 DAMYVPADQ
+3203 EAMYVPADQ

-3227 FAALPTDRNLMEKT
+3227 FAALPTDRNFMEQT
-3241 LVAVT
+3241 LVWIT
-3246 SALFGEK
+3246 SVLFGEK

-3272 KDIIVVKNVVT
+3272 KDILVVKNVLT

-3295 AWEGVPLQKA
+3295 AWEGVPLRKA

-3310 IAIKAALDFRKDSK
+3310 IAIKGALDFRKDSK

-3338 TDTATAEAE
+3338 TDTAAAEAE
-3347 MVVLRDRLAR
+3347 MVELRDRLAR

-3380 NRYSYKAQLERKV
+3380 NRYSYKGQLDRKLE
-3393 DRFTSKV
+3393 RFTSKV

-3435 YALYE
+3435 FALYE

-3500 RERPARGLILAALE
+3500 KERPARGLILVALE
-3514 NYISGLQSVMDS
+3514 HYISGIQSVMDS
-3526 SWVNKIGNNPL
+3526 SWLNKIGNNPF

>member
-23 EGAFKPLFDLPAKA
+23 EGGFKPLFDLSAKA
-37 ESVAVAS
+37 ESVAAAS
-44 EAKKQTLIEKLGF
+44 ESKKQTLIEKMGF

-91 AISGLAQASV
+91 AISGLAQGSV

-110 RLQTG
+110 RLKTNQ
-115 AATDADRALLD
+115 ASDADMALLGQ
-126 MTAPIDDGIP
+126 TAPIDDGIP
-136 QTYLERLQGTQGI
+136 QTYLERLEGTQGI

-163 SIVDTTRS
+163 SIVDTTRT

-176 DIREAS
+176 DIRES
-182 AEGVSQL
+182 TTDGVEQL
-189 RDAGEAFADGNYLEA
+189 REAGEAFKEGNYLDA

-215 VTSALSA
+215 VTSALST
-222 GLSNPLAAGEYI
+222 GISNPLAAGEYV
-234 AENVPQILAAALN
+234 AENVPQLIAAAIN

-302 ATMLRAFRGAGTGNT
+302 ATMLRGFRGAGTGTT
-317 NKAMQAAAGIGGG
+317 NKAMKAAAGIGGG
-330 MLREGV
+330 MAREGV

-350 DDPTL
+350 DEPTL
-355 EEIVEGAT
+355 EEIVEGAA
-363 IGALVGGSFQGAVEL
+363 IGALVGGSFHGAVEL
-378 ARSGSP
+378 ANAGAP
-384 KQDSAARKATEEA
+384 KQDAAPKAATEEA
-397 FTDAVQSGDVSPLTD
+397 FTDAVKSGDVSPLTD

-428 QMNLTENADV
+428 QMNLTEGADV
-438 EANLAQVDQI
+438 EANLAQADQI
-448 QQDVTADVSA
+448 QQDVTADVSSL
-458 IQARLENTS
+458 QARLDNTS

-476 IVDQLVATGAD
+476 IVDQLEAAGAD
-487 QAQIAEMQEIHGA
+487 QAQIAEMREIHDA

-505 PAQRKADETRL
+505 PAQRKADEARL
-516 AQLESRLGEIHTAA
+516 AQLENQLSEIHTAS
-530 ERMRVDTSPEQAEV
+530 ERLRVDASPEPAEV
-544 EAMATDAQTGDT
+544 EALAANAQTGDT

-573 DTQVA
+573 DTQLA
-578 DALAQ
+578 ESLAQ

-626 GISQYRNALRMAIA
+626 GISQYRNAIRMAIA

-652 GIAAFAASRASKL
+652 GIAAFAASRVSKL
-665 AAITTAYE
+665 NAITAAYE

-678 NNSINL
+678 DNSINL

-695 DLKGAA
+695 TLKGKA

-725 DVLAKTAAAFDALL
+725 DVLAKTAAAFEALV
-739 NAAPSPV
+739 NAAPSPD
-746 SQPVVQPTAE
+746 SAPVVQPTAD
-756 VQGEVTPAALDTSY
+756 VQGEVTPAAPE
-770 ANGAVYDARSK
+770 AAV
-781 AEDADVELALEAL
+781 EPIVEA
-794 LDRANKGKLTPAA
+794 
-807 FAASDLANGLDTGT
+807 
-821 VMAINAAIM
+821 
-830 VDPVQAIQVMIDR
+830 
-843 LASVTVD
+843 
-850 PAPVAPVAEE
+850 APVAPVAAE
-860 TAAPVAEQEAEV
+860 TVAPATEQEAAV
-872 APEELTPSDEVAPAK
+872 PTEELTPSDEVAPAK

-936 KDFVSAVK
+936 KDFASAVK

-955 QEGALTAPQ
+955 QEGALSAPQ

-976 FSAQAIR
+976 YSAQAIR

-1081 IVQAMGLRPNQ
+1081 IVQAMGLRTNQ
-1092 QATVAELSK
+1092 QATNAELSK
-1101 LEASIGAR
+1101 LESSIGTR
-1109 AIAAMVKLGIVER
+1109 ALGAMVKLGIVER
-1122 VQLPDVKLQAL
+1122 VLLPDVKLQAL
-1133 MNSGEAGNPRM
+1133 MNSGEKGNPRM
-1144 NHTFVRVKSQE
+1144 NHVFYRVMAEE
-1155 VDGKREPAPIVKRI
+1155 VEGKREAAPIVKRI
-1169 RERSTGS
+1169 RERNVGS
-1176 QSVVAKMMSVEAAGV
+1176 QSVVSKLMSVEAAGV

-1210 AIPKGLA
+1210 AIPKGLVK
-1217 AILDAEGKK
+1217 ILGKEGKK
-1226 AHVVRQNMWHVW
+1226 VHTVRQNMWHVW

-1260 HVENIASRKAK
+1260 HVENIASRQAK
-1271 NDGLIQQIENFDS
+1271 NDGLIQQIENFDA
-1284 FINAMAA
+1284 FISTMAA
-1291 DTSTSGLEQPL
+1291 DPTTAGLEQPL

-1333 AMQGWNATVD
+1333 AMQSWNTTID
-1343 LADAASLNNFK
+1343 LADATSVNNFK

-1384 AIQAGIDALVE
+1384 TIQAGIDALVE
-1395 VLRDTGNTNEEAI
+1395 VLRDTGNTNEDAI

-1473 QGGFFELESPYTQ
+1473 QGGFFELDSPYTQ

-1492 VDGNLDLYE
+1492 EDGNLDLYE

-1506 ALNRLQGRNVGM
+1506 ALNRLQGRNVNM

-1581 NRDNAAIDALFT
+1581 NRDNAAIEALFT
-1593 AVNTLLRSPKA
+1593 AVNTLIRSPKA
-1604 ALDPKMGFE
+1604 ALQTTMGFE

-1622 PQQNAL
+1622 PQQAAL

-1643 LADNYATF
+1643 LADNYSTF

-1658 NQTAQLSFDIFN
+1658 NQTAQLSFDLFN
-1670 AVRDGVTEFVEGTS
+1670 AVRDGVTEYVEGS
-1684 QEVVRNNAG
+1684 SADVARNNAG
-1693 EAIRTLTREQ
+1693 EAIRTLTKEQ
-1703 QAEVDALMGD
+1703 QTKVDELMGD

-1723 QAANQRDAGMYM
+1723 QEANQREAGMYM
-1735 AKSQRKLDSS
+1735 AKSQRRLDSS
-1745 LPYEQEVAFGDMVNT
+1745 LPYEQEVAFGELVNT
-1760 IAPDGQLM
+1760 IAADGQM
-1768 GIGSSKV
+1768 QGIGSSKV

-1796 SDSAIASAVY
+1796 SDSNISHTAIGDNDV
-1806 GQMEALNV
+1806 LNV
-1814 HDALGVD
+1814 HDAHGVG
-1821 LNNVAKV
+1821 LNDVATA
-1828 GQELNKAT
+1828 GQRLNEAT
-1836 FNTLMEYSSPS
+1836 FKTMLEYSSPS
-1847 AMAKMLEEVLAGTS
+1847 SMAKMLEEVLAGTS

-1988 LAPATSLNT
+1988 LSPATSLNT

-2003 TEAVAQVIE
+2003 TEAVVQVID

-2044 EAKLSVWGQLGT
+2044 EAKLSVWGQLGA

-2064 LVELLSGTS
+2064 LVALLEGNA
-2073 LTAHNLIDALV
+2073 LTAHNLIDSLV
-2084 AYTQDPFQR
+2084 AYVQDPFQR
-2093 TVLQMAKKGIPA
+2093 TVLQMAKKGISA
-2105 NVPVNYVTSE
+2105 KMPVSYVTSA

-2125 VDKSRGWYT
+2125 VDKSRGWYA
-2134 QRNNTEALFVKSPE
+2134 QRNGTEALFIKSPE
-2148 FVESGINLE
+2148 FVESGITSEL
-2157 MLTHELVHAALAN
+2157 LTHELVHAALAN
-2170 LVDTHEGKNTVVG
+2170 LVDMHEGKNTVVG

-2190 ALRDAA
+2190 ALRTAA
-2196 ERYINNNGALSAQFR
+2196 EQYINNNGALSAQFR
-2211 NATANVHELL
+2211 NATSNVHELL

-2230 QRDVLSRIQVESNA
+2230 QRDVLSRFQIEPNA
-2244 AVRNAAEAEAERI
+2244 AVRNAAEAEAFRI
-2257 KATYEAKYKAKEI
+2257 RDTYEAKYKAKEV

-2280 MTASQRVRYVELE
+2280 MTTSQRTRYAELE
-2293 RFLVGMSDIP
+2293 KFLDSMSDIP
-2303 SIVTADQLAKNT
+2303 AIVTADRVAKDT

-2340 PLLDGLKTFINKL
+2340 PLLDGLKTFIAKL
-2353 TTMLFGTNKVSENN
+2353 TTMLFGDNKVSANN
-2367 GMAYLVANAAG
+2367 GMANLVANAAG
-2378 LFQEAAAVRDVR
+2378 LFQEAAAVHDTR
-2390 AAKTHK
+2390 AKSTHK
-2396 YEDAID
+2396 YEDAVD

-2428 TEYLKSLLAETV
+2428 TEYLKSLMSQTV

-2450 KEEASANRA
+2450 KEQASANRA

-2472 GNLPFSSEA
+2472 GKLPFSSEA

-2502 VAFAME
+2502 VTFAME
-2508 HKETIFV
+2508 QKETLFV

-2562 PQAGAVNK
+2562 PQAGATNK

-2608 TRLTEIFRRV
+2608 SRLTEIFRRV
-2618 MTRLASLATKVTPG
+2618 MTKLASLATKVTPG
-2632 MAGNQALTTLVDQL
+2632 AAANQTLTTLVGQL

-2653 KARMVEGKLGSLD
+2653 KARMAQKKLGSLD
-2666 QIETVLSATGE
+2666 QVELVLSATGE

-2685 FGQSKFFRASRVP
+2685 FGQSKFFRNSRVP
-2698 GVPFIGAVISTVAG
+2698 GVPFVGAAISTIAG
-2712 DRLDAVLDRVT
+2712 DRLDAVLDQIT
-2723 KTRDHYIKG
+2723 KTRDHYQKS
-2732 RQGLMMGMVS
+2732 RQGLMIGLVS
-2742 EWRGVYDSR
+2742 EWRGIYDSR

-2763 IEQERKATIENTA
+2763 IEQERKAVIENTA
-2776 SAVNESFANQGQ
+2776 SAVNDAFANQGQ

-2793 QRNALTKV
+2793 QRDALTKV

-2823 EDPTQMA
+2823 EDPAQMA

-2838 QVTALTGNARYM
+2838 QVTAMTGNARYM

-2888 QDAHLVAGL
+2888 QDSNLVAGL
-2897 MPLLEQLVGVY
+2897 VPLLEQLVGIY
-2908 GLEYSGSVDMANAKQ
+2908 GLEYSGSVDVANAKQ
-2923 VLRTEM
+2923 VLRTEL

-2943 LHTGLQNKA
+2943 LHTGLQTKA
-2952 TKELFNGTEALQQ
+2952 TKDLFNGTEALQQ
-2965 TGYVAEIHDNKIE
+2965 TGYVAEIIDNKID
-2978 VLLVTPADVEAHQRA
+2978 VLLVEQADIAAHLRA

-3007 KALQGGQRVLMTRR
+3007 KGLQGGTRVLMTRH

-3036 GMNAKGS
+3036 GSNAKGS

-3071 ASAVADL
+3071 AGAVADL
-3078 FNRSSRYD
+3078 FTRSSRYD
-3086 PRQEQ
+3086 PRQVVA
-3091 GGHMAPTLAPDGRI
+3091 GHMAPTLAPDGRI

-3111 MVEHNRDVLL
+3111 MIEHNRDVLL

-3129 VLGVMAGQITDKVSS
+3129 VLGVMAGQIADKVSS

-3155 YDQYRADYT
+3155 FDQYRADYT

-3174 ADSNDASLAEAY
+3174 ADSNDATLAEAY

-3192 TRKEIKKVWKE
+3192 TKQEIKKVWKE

-3212 IDLIFGYRKFSLTNA
+3212 IDLIFGYRKFSLTDT
-3227 FAALPTDRNLMEKT
+3227 FAALPTDRNLLEKT

-3246 SALFGEK
+3246 SAISGEK

-3272 KDIIVVKNVVT
+3272 KDILVVKNVVT

-3295 AWEGVPLQKA
+3295 AWEGVPLKNA
-3305 AASHA
+3305 VASHA
-3310 IAIKAALDFRKDSK
+3310 IAIKGALDFRKDSK

-3338 TDTATAEAE
+3338 VDTAAAEAE
-3347 MVVLRDRLAR
+3347 MVELRDRLAR

-3393 DRFTSKV
+3393 ERFTSKV

-3440 HATTRRKDPLSQADA
+3440 HATTRLKDPLSKADA

-3514 NYISGLQSVMDS
+3514 HFISGLQSVMDS
-3526 SWVNKIGNNPL
+3526 SWVNKLGNNPL

-3542 GYLGSLKELPAIKLL
+3542 GFLGSLKELPAIKLL

>member
-1 MANGNDNLG
+1 MANGDNNTG

-23 EGAFKPLFDLPAKA
+23 EGGFKPLFDLSAKA

-44 EAKKQTLIEKLGF
+44 EQKKQTLIEKMGF

-70 ARFASGLSRQVVGT
+70 ARFASGLSRQVIGN

-149 QEVAQNVNDFFDIS
+149 QEAAQNVNDFFDIS
-163 SIVDTTRS
+163 SIVDTTRT
-171 EQLSR
+171 ERLSR
-176 DIREAS
+176 DIRESS
-182 AEGVSQL
+182 AEGVNQL
-189 RDAGEAFADGNYLEA
+189 RDARDAFEDGNYLDA
-204 AKAGFAGLDKT
+204 AREGFAGLDKT
-215 VTSALSA
+215 VTSALKA
-222 GLSNPLAAGEYI
+222 GLQSPLATGEYV
-234 AENVPQILAAALN
+234 AENVPQILAAAIN

-260 DAYREGIRK
+260 DAYREGVRE
-269 FYDENEGQLPN
+269 FYDKNQGQLPN
-280 ADQRAEMGAFAASAA
+280 ADQRAEMGLFAASAA

-302 ATMLRAFRGAGTGNT
+302 ATMLRGFRNAGTGSAS
-317 NKAMQAAAGIGGG
+317 KATAAAAGIGGG

-343 AEARALL
+343 AEARAKLA
-350 DDPTL
+350 DPTL

-363 IGALVGGSFQGAVEL
+363 IGALVGGSFQGAVQF
-378 ARSGSP
+378 ANSGTP
-384 KQDSAARKATEEA
+384 KKDTGATEEA
-397 FTDAVQSGDVSPLTD
+397 FTDAVKSGDISPLTD
-412 ANSATYNPV
+412 STSAAYNPV

-428 QMNLTENADV
+428 QMNLSEGADV
-438 EANLAQVDQI
+438 AANLAQVDKI
-448 QQDVTADVSA
+448 QQDVTADVSS

-476 IVDQLVATGAD
+476 IVSQLEAAGAD
-487 QAQIAEMQEIHGA
+487 QAQIAEMREIHDA
-500 VSSYT
+500 VKSYT
-505 PAQRKADETRL
+505 PAQRKADEARL
-516 AQLESRLGEIHTAA
+516 AQLETQLGEIHNAG

-544 EAMATDAQTGDT
+544 ETMATDAQTGDT

-626 GISQYRNALRMAIA
+626 GISQYRNAIRMALA

-652 GIAAFAASRASKL
+652 GIASFAASRVSKL
-665 AAITTAYE
+665 NAITTAYE

-678 NNSINL
+678 DNSINL

-695 DLKGAA
+695 TLKGKA
-701 LKKAGGLVVDAR
+701 LKDAGGLVVNAR

-725 DVLAKTAAAFDALL
+725 DVLTKTAAALDALV
-739 NAAPSPV
+739 NAAPSPD
-746 SQPVVQPTAE
+746 SKPIVQSDAE
-756 VQGEVTPAALDTSY
+756 AQADVTPAAPE
-770 ANGAVYDARSK
+770 AV
-781 AEDADVELALEAL
+781 AEPTVE
-794 LDRANKGKLTPAA
+794 T
-807 FAASDLANGLDTGT
+807 
-821 VMAINAAIM
+821 
-830 VDPVQAIQVMIDR
+830 
-843 LASVTVD
+843 
-850 PAPVAPVAEE
+850 APVAPAAEE
-860 TAAPVAEQEAEV
+860 TVAPVVAEDAAV
-872 APEELTPSDEVAPAK
+872 APEDAPSTTESVPANAGQLTVI
-887 ADGRLTSIVER
+887 GER

-911 NLVSELFEQQPGNET
+911 NLVSELFDQQPGNET

-936 KDFVSAVK
+936 KDFASAVK

-955 QEGALTAPQ
+955 QEGDLTAPQ
-964 TLALNAFFNFAQ
+964 TQALNAFFNFAQ

-990 ARAKRP
+990 TRAKRP

-1027 SWANENATQLVNSPE
+1027 SWANENATQLRNSDE
-1042 SINAILL
+1042 GINAILL
-1049 KDLDDDVSP
+1049 KELDTEVSS

-1081 IVQAMGLRPNQ
+1081 TVQAMGLRPNQ
-1092 QATVAELSK
+1092 QGTNAELSK

-1122 VQLPDVKLQAL
+1122 VQLSDVKLQAL
-1133 MNSGEAGNPRM
+1133 MNSGEPGNSRM

-1155 VDGKREPAPIVKRI
+1155 VEGKREPAPIVKRI

-1191 EPSYTPVKFDQA
+1191 EPSYTPVSFDQTY
-1203 FAKRTGQ
+1203 AKRTSQ
-1210 AIPKGLA
+1210 AIPAGLA
-1217 AILDAEGKK
+1217 ATLEAEGKK

-1260 HVENIASRKAK
+1260 HVENIASRQAK
-1271 NDGLIQQIENFDS
+1271 NDGLIQQIENFDA
-1284 FINAMAA
+1284 FINTMAA
-1291 DTSTSGLEQPL
+1291 DTSTAGLEQAM

-1333 AMQGWNATVD
+1333 SMQGWNATVE
-1343 LADAASLNNFK
+1343 LADAASMNNFK

-1378 AVVSNP
+1378 AVVGKP
-1384 AIQAGIDALVE
+1384 EIQVGIDALVE
-1395 VLRDTGNTNEEAI
+1395 VLRDTGTTNEEAI

-1434 EQDGKTTFETSMMGE
+1434 EQDGKPSFQTAMMGE

-1473 QGGFFELESPYTQ
+1473 QGGFFELDSPYSQ
-1486 FNDYHA
+1486 FNDFHA

-1501 SNIAA
+1501 SNIAG
-1506 ALNRLQGRNVGM
+1506 ALNRLQGRNVNM
-1518 LNAMQAI
+1518 LNAMQTI

-1560 VEGMADGFVEAIYSR
+1560 VEGMADGFIEAIYSR

-1581 NRDNAAIDALFT
+1581 NRDNAAIEALFT
-1593 AVNTLLRSPKA
+1593 AVNTLTKSPKA
-1604 ALDPKMGFE
+1604 ALDTKMGFE

-1622 PQQNAL
+1622 SQQIAL

-1658 NQTAQLSFDIFN
+1658 NQTAQLSFDLYN
-1670 AVRDGVTEFVEGTS
+1670 AVREGVTEFVEGTS
-1684 QEVVRNNAG
+1684 AEVARNNAG
-1693 EAIRTLTREQ
+1693 EAIRTLTKEQ
-1703 QAEVDALMGD
+1703 LTQVDALMGD

-1723 QAANQRDAGMYM
+1723 QASGQREAGMYM

-1760 IAPDGQLM
+1760 IAPDGQMM

-1847 AMAKMLEEVLAGTS
+1847 SMGKMLEEVLAGAS
-1861 KVMQNPALAARIQP
+1861 KVMQDPALAALIQP
-1875 KLHAKI
+1875 KLRAKMVQR
-1881 SKRIEKKRG
+1881 KEKKRG
-1890 SITEQLD
+1890 SIAEQLT
-1897 AIRETSR
+1897 AIRETAR
-1904 QADTDKLTMMSE
+1904 QADTDKLTMMAE

-1925 EGGSYLVTDAD
+1925 EGGSYMVTDAD
-1936 RAAAAKKLGEVGN
+1936 RAAAATKLSELGN
-1949 SFDPS
+1949 NIDPGS
-1954 TESIA
+1954 DA
-1959 LDLDTAASITPAIY
+1959 VAAMLDTAASIDPAVY
-1973 SAGSAAVLSNTSVTT
+1973 SAGTAAILSNTSVTT
-1988 LAPATSLNT
+1988 LAPATSLNI
-1997 LASLEQ
+1997 LASLAQ
-2003 TEAVAQVIE
+2003 TPAVSQVIN

-2018 RTLGDA
+2018 RTLADA
-2024 VQILPEHQAAEVI
+2024 VQVLPEFEAAQVI
-2037 NAVNNAS
+2037 NAVNSAS

-2064 LVELLSGTS
+2064 LVALLDGNS
-2073 LTAHNLIDALV
+2073 LTAHNLIDSLI
-2084 AYTQDPFQR
+2084 AYVQDPFQR
-2093 TVLQMAKKGIPA
+2093 TVLQMAKKGISA
-2105 NVPVNYVTSE
+2105 KMPVNYVTSE
-2115 TGPEGAFGEG
+2115 TGSDGAFGEG
-2125 VDKSRGWYT
+2125 VDKSRGWYA
-2134 QRNNTEALFVKSPE
+2134 QRNNSQALFVKSPE
-2148 FVESGINLE
+2148 FVESGITPE

-2170 LVDTHEGKNTVVG
+2170 LVDMHEGKNTAVG

-2190 ALRDAA
+2190 AIRVKAA
-2196 ERYINNNGALSAQFR
+2196 EFIENNGALSAQFR

-2230 QRDVLSRIQVESNA
+2230 QRDVLSQIQVEQ
-2244 AVRNAAEAEAERI
+2244 RN
-2257 KATYEAKYKAKEI
+2257 
-2270 EFLALDANPN
+2270 
-2280 MTASQRVRYVELE
+2280 
-2293 RFLVGMSDIP
+2293 
-2303 SIVTADQLAKNT
+2303 
-2315 SPMLSEAD
+2315 
-2323 RARLLE
+2323 
-2329 LRKQY
+2329 
-2334 RSMGST
+2334 RSF
-2340 PLLDGLKTFINKL
+2340 LDGLKSFIAKL
-2353 TTMLFGTNKVSENN
+2353 TTMLFGDNKVSANN
-2367 GMAYLVANAAG
+2367 GMANLVANAAG
-2378 LFQEAAAVRDVR
+2378 LFQEAAVSRDTR
-2390 AAKTHK
+2390 AKRTHK

-2562 PQAGAVNK
+2562 PQAGAVSK

-2584 AEVRNVLAFSTANLD
+2584 AEVRNVLAFSTANLN

-2608 TRLTEIFRRV
+2608 SRLTEIFRRV
-2618 MTRLASLATKVTPG
+2618 MTKLASLATKVTPG
-2632 MAGNQALTTLVDQL
+2632 MAGNQALTTLVEQL

-2653 KARMVEGKLGSLD
+2653 KARMVQGKASSLD
-2666 QIETVLSATGE
+2666 QVELILETAGTKV
-2677 KIREKADA
+2677 REKADA
-2685 FGQSKFFRASRVP
+2685 FGQSKFFRASRIP
-2698 GVPFIGAVISTVAG
+2698 GVPFVGAAISTIAG
-2712 DRLDAVLDRVT
+2712 DRLDAVLDQIT
-2723 KTRDHYIKG
+2723 KTRDHYQKS

-2751 RLAGELFKGAKA
+2751 RLAAELFKGAKA

-2776 SAVNESFANQGQ
+2776 SAVNGAFANQGQ

-2793 QRNALTKV
+2793 QRDALTKV

-2811 AVKGVSGLRDLM
+2811 KVKGVSGLRDLM
-2823 EDPTQMA
+2823 EDPAQMA

-2838 QVTALTGNARYM
+2838 QVTAMTGNAWYM

-2874 TGNIAAMYGTKKAG
+2874 TGNIAAMYGTRKAG
-2888 QDAHLVAGL
+2888 QDAQLVAGL
-2897 MPLLEQLVGVY
+2897 VPLLEQLVGVY
-2908 GLEYSGSVDMANAKQ
+2908 GLAYSADVDVANAMQ
-2923 VLRTEM
+2923 VMRTEL

-2943 LHTGLQNKA
+2943 LHAGLQEKA
-2952 TKELFNGTEALQQ
+2952 TKELFAGTEALQQ
-2965 TGYVAEIHDNKIE
+2965 TGYVAEIIDNKIE
-2978 VLLVTPADVEAHQRA
+2978 VLLVAKADIDAHLRA
-2993 GFTVGTRLQMDPNV
+2993 GFVKGTDLQMDPNV
-3007 KALQGGQRVLMTRR
+3007 KSLQGGQRVLMTRY

-3036 GMNAKGS
+3036 GSNAKGS
-3043 SPVTEALNMMQG
+3043 SPVAEALNMMQG

-3071 ASAVADL
+3071 ANAIADL
-3078 FNRSSRYD
+3078 FNRGANYD
-3086 PRQEQ
+3086 PRQALA
-3091 GGHMAPTLAPDGRI
+3091 GHMAPTLAPDGRI
-3105 ADYRHM
+3105 ADYRHL

-3129 VLGVMAGQITDKVSS
+3129 VLGVMAGQISDKVGS

-3164 SRPASYLRVA
+3164 TRPASYLRVS
-3174 ADSNDASLAEAY
+3174 ADSNDATLAEAY

-3192 TRKEIKKVWKE
+3192 TKKEIKRVWKE

-3227 FAALPTDRNLMEKT
+3227 FAALPTDRNVMEKL
-3241 LVAVT
+3241 LVGVT
-3246 SALFGEK
+3246 SAISGEK

-3272 KDIIVVKNVVT
+3272 KDILVVKNVIT

-3305 AASHA
+3305 IASHA
-3310 IAIKAALDFRKDSK
+3310 VAIKGALDYRNDSK

-3338 TDTATAEAE
+3338 TDTAAAEAE
-3347 MVVLRDRLAR
+3347 MVELRDRLAR

-3380 NRYSYKAQLERKV
+3380 NRYTYKAKLDRKV
-3393 DRFTSKV
+3393 EKFTSKV

-3408 RQVYMTHDTATYK
+3408 KQVYMTHDTATYK

-3440 HATTRRKDPLSQADA
+3440 HATTRRKDPLSIPDA

-3500 RERPARGLILAALE
+3500 KERPARGLILVALE
-3514 NYISGLQSVMDS
+3514 HYISGIQSVMDS
-3526 SWVNKIGNNPL
+3526 SWVNKIGNNPF

>member
-163 SIVDTTRS
+163 SIVDTTRT
-171 EQLSR
+171 ERLSR
-176 DIREAS
+176 DIREAT
-182 AEGVSQL
+182 ADGVSQL
-189 RDAGEAFADGNYLEA
+189 RDASDAFEDGNYLEA

-317 NKAMQAAAGIGGG
+317 NKAMQATAGIGGG

-458 IQARLENTS
+458 IQARLKSTTPAE
-467 PEAVARIGA
+467 VARIGT
-476 IVDQLVATGAD
+476 IVEQLEAAGTD
-487 QAQIAEMQEIHGA
+487 QAQIAEMREIHDA

-516 AQLESRLGEIHTAA
+516 AQLENQLGEIHTAA

-746 SQPVVQPTAE
+746 SQPVVQPNAD
-756 VQGEVTPAALDTSY
+756 VQGEVTPAAPE
-770 ANGAVYDARSK
+770 AV
-781 AEDADVELALEAL
+781 AEPTVEA
-794 LDRANKGKLTPAA
+794 
-807 FAASDLANGLDTGT
+807 
-821 VMAINAAIM
+821 
-830 VDPVQAIQVMIDR
+830 
-843 LASVTVD
+843 
-850 PAPVAPVAEE
+850 APVAPVAEE

-872 APEELTPSDEVAPAK
+872 SAENAVDDVARIETAGGVVMPLEGVAKDGDHAMSPWLFADGKIVGTFQDHISFAQEYSGKERATYSDFMKETGAIRASFFNDASGSFVVSLHTAEGQALTPEQVGIIQKIEEIRGEPVTIIYGQADGMQNPAYKITALDELQGNQQTASAPEDAPSTAESVPTNAGQLTVI
-887 ADGRLTSIVER
+887 GER

-1092 QATVAELSK
+1092 QGSNAELSK

-1133 MNSGEAGNPRM
+1133 MNSGEAGNPRT

-1169 RERSTGS
+1169 RERNTGS

-1191 EPSYTPVKFDQA
+1191 EPSYTPVKFDQP

-1210 AIPKGLA
+1210 TIPKGLA
-1217 AILDAEGKK
+1217 ETLNREGAK

-1248 MGGVVSVTDSPT
+1248 MAGVVSTSDNPT
-1260 HVENIASRKAK
+1260 HVENLDSRNAK
-1271 NDGLIQQIENFDS
+1271 NDGLIQQIDNADA
-1284 FINAMAA
+1284 FIKAMVA
-1291 DTSTSGLEQPL
+1291 DTSTNGLDQEL
-1302 YFGRSVWKPQRVG
+1302 FFGRSVWKPQRVG
-1315 LTANVVNPQTS
+1315 LTTNVLNPQTS
-1326 KIHRHML
+1326 KPHRHMV
-1333 AMQGWNATVD
+1333 AMKSWNAKVD
-1343 LADAASLNNFK
+1343 LADAAMMNNLK

-1384 AIQAGIDALVE
+1384 AIQAGIDALVD

-1421 FDALVALAEQRIA
+1421 FDALVVLAELRIA
-1434 EQDGKTTFETSMMGE
+1434 EQDGKPSIETSFMGE
-1449 VDGVTNGPMLSLL
+1449 VDGVTNGPMLSIL

-1473 QGGFFELESPYTQ
+1473 RGGFFELDSPYTQ

-1492 VDGNLDLYE
+1492 VEGNLDLYE
-1501 SNIAA
+1501 ANIAS
-1506 ALNRLQGRNVGM
+1506 ALNRLQGRNVNM

-1540 RNIIKKPLTALMF
+1540 RSIIKKPLTALMF

-1604 ALDPKMGFE
+1604 ALEPKMGFE
-1613 RALETKLTE
+1613 RALETKLTD
-1622 PQQNAL
+1622 QQKAAL
-1628 KKSFYELLGEPTEKA
+1628 KKVFYEMMGEPTEKA

-1658 NQTAQLSFDIFN
+1658 NQTAQLSFDLFN
-1670 AVRDGVTEFVEGTS
+1670 AVRDGVTEYVVETS
-1684 QEVVRNNAG
+1684 PEVVRNNAG
-1693 EAIRTLTREQ
+1693 EAIRTLTKEQ
-1703 QAEVDALMGD
+1703 QTKVDELMGD

-1723 QAANQRDAGMYM
+1723 QAANQREAGMYM

-2003 TEAVAQVIE
+2003 TEAVVRVID

-2044 EAKLSVWGQLGT
+2044 EAKLSVWGQLGA

-2064 LVELLSGTS
+2064 LVALLEGNA
-2073 LTAHNLIDALV
+2073 LTAHNLIDSLV
-2084 AYTQDPFQR
+2084 AYVQDPFQR
-2093 TVLQMAKKGIPA
+2093 TVLQMARKCIPA
-2105 NVPVNYVTSE
+2105 NVRVNYITAQ

-2125 VDKSRGWYT
+2125 VDKSRGWYA
-2134 QRNNTEALFVKSPE
+2134 QRNGTEALFIKSPE

-2157 MLTHELVHAALAN
+2157 MLIHELVHAALAN
-2170 LVDTHEGKNTVVG
+2170 LVDMHKGKNTAVG
-2183 RAVADLE
+2183 RAIADLE
-2190 ALRDAA
+2190 AIRVKAA
-2196 ERYINNNGALSAQFR
+2196 EFIENNGALSAQFR

-2230 QRDVLSRIQVESNA
+2230 QRDVLSQIQVEQ
-2244 AVRNAAEAEAERI
+2244 RN
-2257 KATYEAKYKAKEI
+2257 
-2270 EFLALDANPN
+2270 
-2280 MTASQRVRYVELE
+2280 
-2293 RFLVGMSDIP
+2293 
-2303 SIVTADQLAKNT
+2303 
-2315 SPMLSEAD
+2315 
-2323 RARLLE
+2323 
-2329 LRKQY
+2329 
-2334 RSMGST
+2334 RSF
-2340 PLLDGLKTFINKL
+2340 LDGLKSFIAKL
-2353 TTMLFGTNKVSENN
+2353 TTMLFGDNKVSANN
-2367 GMAYLVANAAG
+2367 GMANLVANAAG
-2378 LFQEAAAVRDVR
+2378 LFQEAAVSRDTR
-2390 AAKTHK
+2390 AKRTHK

-2584 AEVRNVLAFSTANLD
+2584 AEVRNVLAFSTANLN

-2952 TKELFNGTEALQQ
+2952 TKDLFNGTEALQQ

-3111 MVEHNRDVLL
+3111 MIEHNRDVLL

-3129 VLGVMAGQITDKVSS
+3129 VLGVMAGQIADKVSS

-3155 YDQYRADYT
+3155 FDQYRADYT